1 MSAQL
6 APLAITEFPEPA
18 SPGKP
23 AKPQIVP
30 PAQTTPAQTTPA
42 QPTPAQSDPA
52 QSDPKESRP
61 KQSRPA
67 NSRHA
72 RRCTICHHE
81 NLLQIEDDFLH
92 WRPAT
97 EIAAEY
103 ALPDRRV
110 VYRHARAAGLYR
122 RRMRNMRRA
131 CSHIAEHAERVTPNA
146 KNVLD
151 AIRYCVLIDD
161 DGVWHEPTQRVIV
174 EHVNAPQPPHE
185 SAAANPDPSAATTP
199 ETATSN
205 VHSTQLESAATPT
218 KQTPPPASNVYSHVK
233 SPGIGSYD
241 WLVGLG
247 LFPGKA
253 RRSVKIDPAA
263 LERSR

>member
-1 MSAQL
+1 MSAQI
-6 APLAITEFPEPA
+6 APLAITEFPDPA

-30 PAQTTPAQTTPA
+30 PAQPALA
-42 QPTPAQSDPA
+42 QPTPDQSRT
-52 QSDPKESRP
+52 KESGP
-61 KQSRPA
+61 EQSRPT

-103 ALPDRRV
+103 DLPDRRV

-122 RRMRNMRRA
+122 KRMRNMRRA
-131 CSHIAEHAERVTPNA
+131 CSYIADHAERVTPNA

-151 AIRYCVLIDD
+151 AVRYCALIDD
-161 DGVWHEPTQRVIV
+161 DGVWHEPDQRTIV
-174 EHVNAPQPPHE
+174 EHINAPEPAQQP
-185 SAAANPDPSAATTP
+185 AATPDPSAATTP
-199 ETATSN
+199 ETET
-205 VHSTQLESAATPT
+205 
-218 KQTPPPASNVYSHVK
+218 SNVYS
-233 SPGIGSYD
+233 PQ
-241 WLVGLG
+241 
-247 LFPGKA
+247 
-253 RRSVKIDPAA
+253 
-263 LERSR
+263 

>member
-1 MSAQL
+1 MSAQI

-30 PAQTTPAQTTPA
+30 PAQ
-42 QPTPAQSDPA
+42 PTPAQSR
-52 QSDPKESRP
+52 PKESRP
-61 KQSRPA
+61 KQSRPT

-72 RRCTICHHE
+72 RRCTVCHHE

-103 ALPDRRV
+103 GLPDRRV
-110 VYRHARAAGLYR
+110 MYRHARAAGLYH

-131 CSHIAEHAERVTPNA
+131 CSYIADHAERVTPNA

-151 AIRYCVLIDD
+151 AVRYCALIDD
-161 DGVWHEPTQRVIV
+161 DGVWHEPDQRTIV
-174 EHVNAPQPPHE
+174 EHINAPEPAQQP
-185 SAAANPDPSAATTP
+185 AATR
-199 ETATSN
+199 S
-205 VHSTQLESAATPT
+205 HS
-218 KQTPPPASNVYSHVK
+218 
-233 SPGIGSYD
+233 
-241 WLVGLG
+241 
-247 LFPGKA
+247 
-253 RRSVKIDPAA
+253 RSIRPH
-263 LERSR
+263 RSRNRNF